1 MRVEDR
7 GEGPP
12 VLAIPGL
19 GGGAHFFGGF
29 ARRLQAD
36 YRVLSVDLPGT
47 GERADGASISSGTAE
62 GASFSPRSVEGASF
76 SMDSWVADL
85 GTLVAARVEGPIV
98 LLGHSLGTIVALKAW
113 QAWPERIRGLIFV
126 GGLPEVRPAIR
137 ARLSQRLDEL
147 TGAPNLLGWGPKV
160 SPANFSPKTMCE
172 QPEMVALFE
181 RQFETQRVEA
191 YTRTCRILLDS
202 TASALVPTVTV
213 PSLAITGADDQYAP
227 PDLVS
232 AFVDRLPNHA
242 QVVVVPD
249 CGHLPF
255 LERPEA
261 FASAVKAFLRS
272 C

>member
-1 MRVEDR
+1 MRVEDL
-7 GEGPP
+7 GAGPT

-29 ARRLQAD
+29 AKRLQPD

-47 GERADGASISSGTAE
+47 GTSAGTSMLNWVDALGA
-62 GASFSPRSVEGASF
+62 
-76 SMDSWVADL
+76 
-85 GTLVAARVEGPIV
+85 LVAARADGPVV
-98 LLGHSLGTIVALKAW
+98 LLGHSLGTIIALKAW

-137 ARLSQRLDEL
+137 ARLSQRLGDL
-147 TGAPNLLGWGPKV
+147 TGAQDLLRWGPKI
-160 SPANFSPKTMCE
+160 SPANFSPKTMRD
-172 QPEMVALFE
+172 QPEIVALFE
-181 RQFETQRVEA
+181 RLFEAQRVEA
-191 YTRTCRILLDS
+191 YTRICRILLES
-202 TASALVPTVTV
+202 TASELVSTVTV
-213 PSLAITGADDQYAP
+213 PSVAITGADDQYAP
-227 PDLVS
+227 PEAVA
-232 AFVDRLPNHA
+232 AFVDRLPRPA
-242 QVVVVPD
+242 EVVVLPD